1 MGTQAFRIPRALIIH
16 PFLCQKTI
24 CGTFEVN
31 SDTAVNLSPREW
43 VLLYLVLQRML
54 DLRPCNGAWAD
65 KLGLHRAYVRL
76 MPNDLLTALHYT
88 NAELALLEGTSL
100 FHGTMQRQERV
111 HASSERAKLWLLTVR
126 ASTRNYEMQ
135 QWLDWIESISWL
147 DAWTWAEDSYAS
159 RSFPPQVGGWTS
171 DDEPILIPGFDLLNH
186 RRGEPVTWSY
196 EHEKGKCQNENTGYA
211 VFTWRTAYAEGDQV
225 FNNYGAKTNEELCG
239 SYGFVELGGPDDVL
253 VLALRKSSEQSPRL
267 FYWPRVDP
275 DPPVALMEALRENA
289 KVTPFCSQNDN
300 GGDVARLLGQVDI
313 IETFERMLRQRR
325 KMFRGVQ
332 KEVDDAVAFEVGP
345 DRVRARVLHMIREY
359 RMGQAAMLDKG
370 IAWTETQLDKML
382 DELEKAGW
390 TPPS

>member
-1 MGTQAFRIPRALIIH
+1 M
-16 PFLCQKTI
+16 
-24 CGTFEVN
+24 
-31 SDTAVNLSPREW
+31 
-43 VLLYLVLQRML
+43 
-54 DLRPCNGAWAD
+54 
-65 KLGLHRAYVRL
+65 
-76 MPNDLLTALHYT
+76 
-88 NAELALLEGTSL
+88 
-100 FHGTMQRQERV
+100 
-111 HASSERAKLWLLTVR
+111 
-126 ASTRNYEMQ
+126 
-135 QWLDWIESISWL
+135 
-147 DAWTWAEDSYAS
+147 
-159 RSFPPQVGGWTS
+159 
-171 DDEPILIPGFDLLNH
+171 
-186 RRGEPVTWSY
+186 
-196 EHEKGKCQNENTGYA
+196 
-211 VFTWRTAYAEGDQV
+211 
-225 FNNYGAKTNEELCG
+225 
-239 SYGFVELGGPDDVL
+239 L
-253 VLALRKSSEQSPRL
+253 VLALKKSSEQSPRL

-325 KMFRGVQ
+325 KMFRSVQ